1 MAVATAP
8 PGRSL
13 LGHLRVRLQLRAAAK
28 GHASRAA
35 RVVGDHAGTM
45 AALGFA
51 DTAMWHLGTF
61 WGLLGTAVA
70 VIIAEDKIRG

>member
-1 MAVATAP
+1 MVSVPAP
-8 PGRSL
+8 SGRSL
-13 LGHLRVRLQLRAAAK
+13 LGHFRTRLKLRAAAK

-35 RVVGDHAGTM
+35 KVIGDHAGTM